1 MAMRSQ
7 VYAWDLYN
15 GTSVTGQPLTTS
27 MQSNTLSPIKTITL
41 YAAGSPPPSNYTVG
55 QE

>member
-15 GTSVTGQPLTTS
+15 GTSVTGQASGIQMERVVEL
-27 MQSNTLSPIKTITL
+27 
-41 YAAGSPPPSNYTVG
+41 
-55 QE
+55 E